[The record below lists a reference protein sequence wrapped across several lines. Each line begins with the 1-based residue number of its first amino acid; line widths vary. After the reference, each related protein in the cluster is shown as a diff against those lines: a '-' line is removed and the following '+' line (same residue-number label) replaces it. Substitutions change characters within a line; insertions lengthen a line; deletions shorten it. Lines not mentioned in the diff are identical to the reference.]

1 MDWVNAVVQGILL
14 GGFYALFATG
24 LSLVF
29 GVMRIVN
36 LAHGD
41 LSVLAA
47 FVAVLLADHAGINPF
62 VSLLIVVPVMAVG
75 ASSCSRRCCNFT
87 LDSDAGAAARHL
99 RAVDRHPERAAAGLL
114 GQLAGARTSARSR
127 PTASSIT
134 SQISVG
140 WLPLITLLAAVLL
153 LVGLQLVVRHTG
165 LGRALRATSDDQR
178 AAQLMGIDNRRLYAV
193 AMAISLATV
202 AVAGVFLA
210 IRTSF
215 TPTPGPLRLIF
226 AFEAVIIGGLG
237 SLWGTLLGGIVLG
250 VAQAVGAQIS
260 PGWGVLAGHLVFLAV
275 LALRP
280 SGLLGRTAAGMSAPT
295 PPARRAG

>member
-1 MDWVNAVVQGILL
+1 MDWVNAIVQGILL

-47 FVAVLLADHAGINPF
+47 YIAVLLADHAGVNPF
-62 VSLLIVVPVMAVG
+62 VSLLIVIPVMAIGGFVFQF
-75 ASSCSRRCCNFT
+75 ALLNFT
-87 LDSDAGAAARHL
+87 LDSELAPLLATFGLAVIIENALQQGFSGNAQALHPGAIAT
-99 RAVDRHPERAAAGLL
+99 D
-114 GQLAGARTSARSR
+114 
-127 PTASSIT
+127 SIQVT
-134 SQISVG
+134 SQISIG
-140 WLPLITLLAAVLL
+140 WFPLITLIAAVLL
-153 LVGLQLVVRHTG
+153 LVGLQVVIRYTG

-178 AAQLMGIDNRRLYAV
+178 AAQLVGIDNRRLFAI
-193 AMAISLATV
+193 AMAISLATA
-202 AVAGVFLA
+202 AVAGLFLA

-215 TPTPGPLRLIF
+215 TPTAGPLRLIF

-250 VAQAVGAQIS
+250 VAQSIGAQIS
-260 PGWGVLAGHLVFLAV
+260 PGWNVLAGHIVFLAILLV
-275 LALRP
+275 RP
-280 SGLLGRTAAGMSAPT
+280 TGLLGRTA
-295 PPARRAG
+295 PA